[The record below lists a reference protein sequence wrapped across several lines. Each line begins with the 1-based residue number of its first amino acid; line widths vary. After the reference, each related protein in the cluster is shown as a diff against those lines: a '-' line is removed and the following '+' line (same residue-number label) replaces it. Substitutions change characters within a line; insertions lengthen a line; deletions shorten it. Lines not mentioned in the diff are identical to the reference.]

1 MCYHSRLGRLYQVG
15 PKMGIGLIIN
25 FQYLPGTIY
34 FQTGVIAFHMELVF
48 RFLVVIIEFFLIVLV

>member
-1 MCYHSRLGRLYQVG
+1 
-15 PKMGIGLIIN
+15 MGIGLIIN